1 LENIYPE
8 SPMPLE
14 YYHLGEIRHKLTGT
28 NQIQKNMNNVIKR
41 KARKSFFVCRQM
53 HRHNGKENRI
63 ERWTLPLPQ
72 NGRKPGKDLVAAFKV
87 KCAHQKHYLTG
98 QSINHPIFPRRY
110 GPTPRSS
117 KSCRMTTAWTR
128 LTSKVKPTE
137 FSS

>member
-1 LENIYPE
+1 
-8 SPMPLE
+8 MPLE

-72 NGRKPGKDLVAAFKV
+72 NGRKPGKDLVAAYKV

-98 QSINHPIFPRRY
+98 QSINHPFFPA
-110 GPTPRSS
+110 G
-117 KSCRMTTAWTR
+117 MGLHQEAANH
-128 LTSKVKPTE
+128 VG
-137 FSS
+137 